1 MNWVNYVQDFRRI
14 GYPMPYAVKLT
25 LVAVALAAV
34 GAAGVATAA
43 EGLWGARSG
52 LGLKPSRDAALLP
65 ADPAFGG
72 EAGHAWHARR
82 AMDPVSY
89 SGVRELPRLGL
100 RSVES
105 YSGIFHPLSDTWG
118 SSIETGF
125 VRESSLAPRRYSLGG
140 QLHTAFA
147 GGRGLS
153 VGLKYR
159 VYDAD
164 IGVRYGTVSESPSL
178 NTAYGRTFGAAPGPS
193 YQLQLSYQYSA
204 AGTFGLALGRE
215 VETFTPYFEVPGN
228 GPRQFTFT
236 GQHWLTPS
244 WSLSYDV
251 LSNDPGNP
259 FRLHSLRLGVRYRF

>member
-1 MNWVNYVQDFRRI
+1 MI
-14 GYPMPYAVKLT
+14 AHSMPHAVKLT
-25 LVAVALAAV
+25 LVAVALAAAE
-34 GAAGVATAA
+34 AAGVAAAA
-43 EGLWGARSG
+43 EGLWGARAG
-52 LGLKPSRDAALLP
+52 LGFKPSRDAAP
-65 ADPAFGG
+65 PSADPAFGG
-72 EAGHAWHARR
+72 EAGHAWR
-82 AMDPVSY
+82 AGRATDPVPY

-105 YSGIFHPLSDTWG
+105 YSGIFHPLSATWG

-140 QLHTAFA
+140 QLHTVFA

-159 VYDAD
+159 VYDPD

-178 NTAYGRTFGAAPGPS
+178 NDAYGRTFGAAPGPS
-193 YQLQLSYQYSA
+193 YQLQLSYRYSA

-215 VETFTPYFEVPGN
+215 METFTPYFDVPGN

-259 FRLHSLRLGVRYRF
+259 FRLHGLRLGVGYRF